1 LESAAPSLDYA
12 QQHIFERVSVAHDY
26 ELLTEALRHG
36 RGRIA
41 LEEVKG
47 GLQLEE
53 SAGQVFR
60 FGHEIATRESLDRER
75 EMVAAVNG
83 GIGRFE
89 PLGGG
94 NAFVVS
100 DRLRPEQKHAV
111 EFVLASRDRAVYI
124 RGAAGTGKT
133 ATLQEL
139 QRGLREGGRGVL
151 AVAPT
156 MSAVEELQKV
166 GFSGATTLQRLLK
179 DQRAQAEMRGKVLIV
194 DEAGMVSGR
203 QMSELRQLAERQS
216 TRIVFSGDT
225 KQIQSVEASDA
236 LRILERESQ
245 LKSVALMQVQRQT
258 VQDYREAIQELRR
271 HPERG
276 FEKLEQI
283 GAVREVT
290 WEDRAQTV
298 AEAWLEAGSQLN
310 AKGVPRNV
318 LVVCATHEEIGNV
331 TEAIRAERKR
341 AGELGESKRLER
353 HVPLNYTT
361 AQKGCA
367 RNFQEGQVLIF
378 HRATK
383 DVGRNE
389 VLEVVGVGKHKIVA
403 RNAAGTKYELTGKQ
417 AKCFQVYER
426 RSIKIAAQ
434 DSLLLTANRREAGF
448 RATNGETVTV
458 SGVDERGRIQLED
471 GRTLPA
477 NYQHFDHGYA
487 VTAHRTQGKSV
498 DAVVISIDAMKKEL
512 FYVAASRG
520 RERVTVVT
528 SDKELLRES
537 VGRSGERQSASELVR
552 KMSVGKAKRP
562 GLVRGMHRGLSRAR
576 EMARQ
581 AVWQERGE
589 ITKEPARQQE
599 MRREV
604 PVREHHRKGR
614 QGDGIG
620 R

>member
-1 LESAAPSLDYA
+1 
-12 QQHIFERVSVAHDY
+12 
-26 ELLTEALRHG
+26 
-36 RGRIA
+36 
-41 LEEVKG
+41 
-47 GLQLEE
+47 
-53 SAGQVFR
+53 
-60 FGHEIATRESLDRER
+60 
-75 EMVAAVNG
+75 M
-83 GIGRFE
+83 
-89 PLGGG
+89 
-94 NAFVVS
+94 
-100 DRLRPEQKHAV
+100 
-111 EFVLASRDRAVYI
+111 
-124 RGAAGTGKT
+124 
-133 ATLQEL
+133 
-139 QRGLREGGRGVL
+139 
-151 AVAPT
+151 
-156 MSAVEELQKV
+156 
-166 GFSGATTLQRLLK
+166 
-179 DQRAQAEMRGKVLIV
+179 
-194 DEAGMVSGR
+194 
-203 QMSELRQLAERQS
+203 
-216 TRIVFSGDT
+216 
-225 KQIQSVEASDA
+225 
-236 LRILERESQ
+236 
-245 LKSVALMQVQRQT
+245 
-258 VQDYREAIQELRR
+258 QDYREAIQELRR
-271 HPERG
+271 NPERG

-283 GAVREVT
+283 GAVREVS
-290 WEDRAQTV
+290 WEDRARTV
-298 AEAWLEAGSQLN
+298 AEAWREAGSQLN
-310 AKGVPRNV
+310 AKGVPRSV

-361 AQKGCA
+361 AQKSAA

-403 RNAAGTKYELTGKQ
+403 RNAAGTDYELTGKQ

-426 RSIKIAAQ
+426 RSIEIAAQ
-434 DSLLLTANRREAGF
+434 DRLLLTANRREAGF
-448 RATNGETVTV
+448 RATNGEMVTV

-487 VTAHRTQGKSV
+487 VTAHRSQGKSV
-498 DAVVISIDAMKKEL
+498 DAVVISGDAMKKEL

-537 VGRSGERQSASELVR
+537 AGRSGERQSASELVR
-552 KMSVGKAKRP
+552 KMSVGKAKRQ
-562 GLVRGMHRGLSRAR
+562 GLVRGIHRGLSRAR

-589 ITKEPARQQE
+589 VTKELAEQQE